1 MISESSL
8 TGFGNHVHHKR
19 TSSLGEDLGIKWLFE
34 NNANEFVFED
44 RYDGDDD
51 VTTVSLRTSTL
62 VLFFSITVIV
72 SMFIGNGEWHA
83 NVLQYAKKG
92 SSSVRISLVSVNKSV
107 VFCRF
112 AHIY

>member
-8 TGFGNHVHHKR
+8 TKFDDHVHHER

-34 NNANEFVFED
+34 NSANEFVFED
-44 RYDGDDD
+44 RYDGDD

-72 SMFIGNGEWHA
+72 SMFIGNGE
-83 NVLQYAKKG
+83 
-92 SSSVRISLVSVNKSV
+92 
-107 VFCRF
+107 
-112 AHIY
+112 